1 MTSQVAVM
9 NLKGI
14 AIASD
19 TVVTLSSGSKT
30 MGNTP
35 KIYEIGESHK
45 VLVMHSGGTEL
56 NDSPVALYV
65 SEWGRT
71 IPTPLPALQDYVESF
86 TKWVGR
92 ESSIHQKG
100 SEVGVMTSVLQ
111 EHFKWVQGKC
121 QSFLSNT
128 QIKEEENERAFKKRI
143 QDGLKVKI
151 QEGLDFLNRQPTIKG
166 FSLTMAQKALEDSNY
181 DLDNWVDYYFGEMKL
196 SPSNI
201 ELMKSSASL
210 ALTKWQSLDNDST
223 LAFVGFGAEE
233 PYCGTIK
240 VTCRGI
246 YAGGLKS
253 NVDERFGVA
262 TDDKTGIVHF
272 AQGDAIAAFLRG
284 YNWKISDKV
293 NQLYRSKMM
302 AEFDIEGS
310 EEAISKII
318 DEVDDALSD
327 YSHEEFVS
335 PMLSTINA
343 MSLHSLGEFA
353 ESLVG
358 LQATATYAKSGPA
371 TVGGLIEVATIDR
384 TSGIRWIKALD
395 SRLP

>member
-19 TVVTLSSGSKT
+19 TVVTLSAGSKT

-35 KIYEIGESHK
+35 KIYEIGAAHK
-45 VLVMHSGGTEL
+45 VLVMHSGATEI
-56 NDSPVALYV
+56 NDSPVALYI

-71 IPTPLPALQDYVESF
+71 IPTALPALQDYVESF
-86 TKWVGR
+86 TKWISR
-92 ESSIHQKG
+92 ESNIHQKG
-100 SEVGVMTSVLQ
+100 SEVGIMTSVLQ

-121 QSFLSNT
+121 RTFLSNSEISET
-128 QIKEEENERAFKKRI
+128 ESERAFKKRI
-143 QDGLKVKI
+143 QDGLKSKI
-151 QEGLDFLNRQPTIKG
+151 QEGLDFLNRQPAIKG
-166 FSLTMAQKALEDSNY
+166 LSESTAQKYLDESNY
-181 DLDNWVDYYFGEMKL
+181 DLDQWVDYYFGDMDL
-196 SPSNI
+196 SSVNR

-210 ALTKWQSLDNDST
+210 SLMKWQSLDSDST

-233 PYCGTIK
+233 PYVGTIK

-246 YAGGLKS
+246 YAGGLRS

-272 AQGDAIAAFLRG
+272 AQGDAISAFLRG
-284 YNWKISDKV
+284 YNWRISDKL
-293 NQLYRSKMM
+293 NELFGSKMREEFHVEN
-302 AEFDIEGS
+302 AEDS
-310 EEAISKII
+310 ISKII
-318 DEVDDALSD
+318 NEVEDALAEF
-327 YSHEEFVS
+327 SHDEFVS

-384 TSGIRWIKALD
+384 TSGVRWIKALD
-395 SRLP
+395 SRLT